1 MISCSRRASFV
12 TSLADLWSRL
22 VDSMVEEASPPN
34 YRPCMSSLV
43 PFRDGG
49 SRDSYCSGL
58 R

>member
-12 TSLADLWSRL
+12 TSLADLCSRL
-22 VDSMVEEASPPN
+22 VEEASPPN